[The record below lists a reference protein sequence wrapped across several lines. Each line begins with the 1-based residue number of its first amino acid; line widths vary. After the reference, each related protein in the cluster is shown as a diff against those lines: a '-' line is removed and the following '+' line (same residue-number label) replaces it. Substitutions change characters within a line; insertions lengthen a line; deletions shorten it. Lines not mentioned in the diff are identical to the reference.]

1 MEENNMVISKHQYI
15 KNWIEENFEAGA
27 IVNYDWHGKHAV
39 TLIDRAGDKLDI
51 TMPERTLYV
60 DGKPM
65 GGIPSMADITE

>member
-1 MEENNMVISKHQYI
+1 MVISKHQYI